1 MRWAKRQRIAFIG
14 ECLHANGAVNRKDV
28 MAKFGV
34 SAPQAAS
41 DFRTFEEAHP
51 GAMKYD
57 PTRKAYVPD
66 RMTRRATRDIGA
78 AANILL
84 YADDTE
90 LERIAHHDPSMIRD
104 VAAALVSARG

>member
-1 MRWAKRQRIAFIG
+1 MRWAKRQRIGFIG

-34 SAPQAAS
+34 SAPQASA
-41 DFRTFEEAHP
+41 DFRSFEEAHP
-51 GAMKYD
+51 GAMRYD
-57 PTRKAYVPD
+57 ATRKEYVPD

-78 AANILL
+78 AANVLI
-84 YADDTE
+84 YADDAE

-104 VAAALVSARG
+104 VAAAFIAVRD